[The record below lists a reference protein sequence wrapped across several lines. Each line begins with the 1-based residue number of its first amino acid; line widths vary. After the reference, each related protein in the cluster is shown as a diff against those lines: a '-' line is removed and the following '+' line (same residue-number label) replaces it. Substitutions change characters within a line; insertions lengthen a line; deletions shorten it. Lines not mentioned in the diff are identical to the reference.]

1 MAKIVRKQYIVKKE
15 LQLKLFFE
23 LVIFMFFVAALVG
36 STIYL
41 GILRTLIFE
50 LSGEKVTL
58 LHGVITYKLLIWFL
72 PTVLSIIIISVF
84 ITHKIAGPIFV
95 FQRAI
100 KQMSDGQ
107 EVREISLRKHDKLN
121 DFAEDLNR
129 LIDRFNS
136 EKNLGSK
143 D

>member
-58 LHGVITYKLLIWFL
+58 LRSVITYKLLIWFL

-107 EVREISLRKHDKLN
+107 EVRGISLRKHDKLN

-136 EKNLGSK
+136 EKNLKSK
-143 D
+143 N